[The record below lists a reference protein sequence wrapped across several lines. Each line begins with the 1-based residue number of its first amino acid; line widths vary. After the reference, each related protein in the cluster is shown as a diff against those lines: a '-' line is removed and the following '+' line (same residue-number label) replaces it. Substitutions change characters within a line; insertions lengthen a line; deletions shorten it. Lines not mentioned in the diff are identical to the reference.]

1 MIEKGIDLNNIN
13 KKRKTPLDMA
23 LDFGREKIAQS
34 LMEHNCKMDYKDRK
48 GNNLLHMA
56 AQRMSLDTCKI
67 LLQKFDWTEKG
78 EDNLNVWQMALVYKN
93 YPLIDYLID
102 QNIDLDLQENEIKP
116 ALVEKM
122 KSTLFNAMKLNRK

>member
-1 MIEKGIDLNNIN
+1 
-13 KKRKTPLDMA
+13 
-23 LDFGREKIAQS
+23 
-34 LMEHNCKMDYKDRK
+34 MDYKDRK